1 MDNVSQMSNG
11 VGLAGHGKAPSP
23 FGHWEWDFTTGGVT
37 WSDGMFRVLGLEP
50 GSVAASYD
58 LFVSIVHPED
68 RASRI
73 AGGSVA
79 VTQGQTIDSEFRI
92 LQPHGAVRWVA
103 NKGEVFRDAAG
114 KPSWAAGVLI
124 DITNIREAQLQL
136 SAREER
142 YRALAMANSIG
153 EWRATSQGNA
163 VEAQC
168 WANFTGCPVEDC
180 LGRGWLN
187 AVHPKDVAA
196 VEYGW
201 DEAVRIGSYFEMS
214 FRLRHRSG
222 EYRWVLCKAVP
233 ITREDGPAREWVGTA
248 EDIQA
253 RRETGELLRVH
264 EERLRLARF
273 EGPMATWDFN
283 LDTGQITRSD
293 NAQDVLGIGSETVE
307 EFQNSIHP
315 DDRPKIQEL
324 VRATRQSGNA
334 FSAEYRRIRQD
345 GGITWLRSRVRV
357 VPSAYG
363 GADHVI
369 GITFNVTSQKK
380 AESDRQ
386 ETKSA
391 LRQLNARLCA
401 LMRAAGDFVWTVGP
415 DGKVSDIPEWRAFTG
430 QSFEQ
435 VQGWGWLSAVHPA
448 DRERTRE
455 AVQRILD
462 TRTGSSYEYR
472 IRDRSG
478 EYHWFKSSIS
488 PVLNEEGTPVEW
500 IGVCQRIT
508 GPVHEHEGSFTHP
521 GQAVLRPRADD
532 PLMPWQVRAA
542 RGILGW
548 SVRELAELSGVSVST
563 IRRVEDGQS
572 HDSRLLLTIRSTLEQ
587 AGIEFRAA
595 SGGGPAVRPANGR

>member
-1 MDNVSQMSNG
+1 MDKPAQMNDG
-11 VGLAGHGKAPSP
+11 VELVGYGNAPSP
-23 FGHWEWDFTTGGVT
+23 FGHWEWDFNTGGVT

-50 GSVAASYD
+50 GAVAACYD
-58 LFVSIVHPED
+58 LFVSMVHPED
-68 RASRI
+68 RANRI

-79 VTQGQTIDSEFRI
+79 VVQGQNIDSEFRI
-92 LQPHGAVRWVA
+92 VQPNGAVRWVA
-103 NKGEVFRDAAG
+103 NKGEVFRDADG

-124 DITNIREAQLQL
+124 DVTDIREAQLQL
-136 SAREER
+136 LAREER

-153 EWRATSQGNA
+153 EWRATSKGNA
-163 VEAQC
+163 IEAQC
-168 WANFTGCPVEDC
+168 WANFTGRPVEDC
-180 LGRGWLN
+180 LDRGWL
-187 AVHPKDVAA
+187 AAIHRKDVAA
-196 VEYGW
+196 VEAGW

-214 FRLRHRSG
+214 FRLHHRSG

-233 ITREDGPAREWVGTA
+233 ITRGDGPAREWVGTA
-248 EDIQA
+248 EDVQA
-253 RRETGELLRVH
+253 KRETGELLRVH

-283 LDTGQITRSD
+283 LETGQITRSD

-315 DDRPKIQEL
+315 EDRPKIQEL

-369 GITFNVTSQKK
+369 GVTFNITLQKE
-380 AESDRQ
+380 AEFAQQ
-386 ETKSA
+386 ETKKA
-391 LRQLNARLCA
+391 LRELNARHRA
-401 LMRAAGDFVWTVGP
+401 LLRVAGDFVWTVGP
-415 DGKVSDIPEWRAFTG
+415 DGKVSDMPEWRAFTG
-430 QSFEQ
+430 QSFDQ
-435 VQGWGWLSAVHPA
+435 VQGWGWLNAVHPA
-448 DRERTRE
+448 DREQTRE

-462 TRTGSSYEYR
+462 TCAGSSYEYR
-472 IRDRSG
+472 VRDRSG
-478 EYHWFKSSIS
+478 EYYWFKSSIF

-500 IGVCQRIT
+500 IGTCQRIS
-508 GPVHEHEGSFTHP
+508 GPVREHEATFTRP
-521 GQAVLRPRADD
+521 VQAFLRPRLED

-572 HDSRLLLTIRSTLEQ
+572 NDHRLLLTIRSTLEQ
-587 AGIEFRAA
+587 AGVEFLSAA
-595 SGGGPAVRPANGR
+595 GGECAIRPARGR

>member
-1 MDNVSQMSNG
+1 MDNAAQTNDSMGEPSHAKV
-11 VGLAGHGKAPSP
+11 PSP
-23 FGHWEWDFTTGGVT
+23 FGHWEWDFNTGGVT

-58 LFVSIVHPED
+58 LFVSMVHPED
-68 RASRI
+68 RESRV
-73 AGGSVA
+73 AGGSLT

-92 LQPHGAVRWVA
+92 IQPNGAVRWVA

-124 DITNIREAQLQL
+124 DVTDIREAQLQL

-153 EWRATSQGNA
+153 EWRATSKGNA

-168 WANFTGCPVEDC
+168 WANFTGRPVEDC

-187 AVHPKDVAA
+187 AIHSKDVAA
-196 VEYGW
+196 VEAGW

-214 FRLRHRSG
+214 FRLHHHSG

-233 ITREDGPAREWVGTA
+233 IMREDGPACEWVGTA
-248 EDIQA
+248 EDIQSK
-253 RRETGELLRVH
+253 RETGELLRVH

-283 LDTGQITRSD
+283 LETGQITRSD
-293 NAQDVLGIGSETVE
+293 NALEVLGIGSETVE

-315 DDRPKIQEL
+315 EDRSKIQEL

-345 GGITWLRSRVRV
+345 GGVTWLRSRVRV

-369 GITFNVTSQKK
+369 GITFNITLQKE
-380 AESDRQ
+380 AEFDRQ
-386 ETKSA
+386 QTKRALRELSARYSA
-391 LRQLNARLCA
+391 LL
-401 LMRAAGDFVWTVGP
+401 RAAGDFIWIVGS
-415 DGKVSDIPEWRAFTG
+415 DGKVSDMPEWRALTG
-430 QSFEQ
+430 QSFDQ
-435 VQGWGWLSAVHPA
+435 VQGWGWLSAIHPA

-455 AVQRILD
+455 TVQHILD
-462 TRTGSSYEYR
+462 SRSGSSYEFR
-472 IRDRSG
+472 VRDRSG
-478 EYHWFKSSIS
+478 EYHWFKSSLF

-500 IGVCQRIT
+500 IGACQRLKGAGHEYEGT
-508 GPVHEHEGSFTHP
+508 FTRPVQG
-521 GQAVLRPRADD
+521 VLRPRADD
-532 PLMPWQVRAA
+532 QITAWQVRAA

-548 SVRELAELSGVSVST
+548 SVRELAEMSGVSVST
-563 IRRVEDGQS
+563 IRRVEHGQS
-572 HDSRLLLTIRSTLEQ
+572 HDVRLLLTIRSSLEQ
-587 AGIEFRAA
+587 AGIEFRSPS
-595 SGGGPAVRPANGR
+595 SGEPAVRPARGR